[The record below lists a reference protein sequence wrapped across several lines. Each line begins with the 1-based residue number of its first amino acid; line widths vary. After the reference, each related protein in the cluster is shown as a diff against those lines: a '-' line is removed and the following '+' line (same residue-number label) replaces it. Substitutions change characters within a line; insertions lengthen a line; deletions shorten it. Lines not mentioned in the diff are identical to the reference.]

1 MINERDAVLAI
12 YEQRKDQIV
21 VTHMTPGRY
30 WAEIS
35 EDPLQDNSSPGLLD
49 IPILGGMGKAS
60 SFALGIALAR
70 KEKKVIVLDTD
81 GALLMN
87 LGTLAT
93 IAEQNPTNFIHFVF
107 QDGVYATTG
116 EQPVPGGMNI
126 DFSSV
131 ARAMG
136 YKETF
141 CFDELEVFCQDIKN
155 ILTLDGPILIT
166 LVVEHNN
173 EIPGLEV
180 LSTLSTPRA
189 INRTRDFFINN

>member
-1 MINERDAVLAI
+1 MINERDAILAI

-35 EDPLQDNSSPGLLD
+35 QETLFD

-60 SFALGIALAR
+60 SFGLGIALAR
-70 KEKKVIVLDTD
+70 EEKKIIVLDSD

-93 IAEQNPTNFIHFVF
+93 ISEQSPTNFIHFVF
-107 QDGVYATTG
+107 QDGRYITTG
-116 EQPVPGGMNI
+116 GQPVPGGMNV
-126 DFSSV
+126 DFSGV
-131 ARAMG
+131 AGAMG

-141 CFDELEVFCQDIKN
+141 HFDDLEVFRQDIKN
-155 ILTLDGPILIT
+155 ILKLDGPVFIT
-166 LVVEHNN
+166 LVVEHMN
-173 EIPGLEV
+173 EIPGLEASPMLNTQQAV
-180 LSTLSTPRA
+180 
-189 INRTRDFFINN
+189 NRTRDFFINN

>member
-1 MINERDAVLAI
+1 MINERDAVLVI

-35 EDPLQDNSSPGLLD
+35 EDSQLD

-60 SFALGIALAR
+60 SFGLGIALAR

-81 GALLMN
+81 GSLLMN

-93 IAEQNPTNFIHFVF
+93 ISEQSPTNFIHFVF

-126 DFSSV
+126 DFSS
-131 ARAMG
+131 AAKAMG

-141 CFDELEVFCQDIKN
+141 YFDDLEVFCQDIKN
-155 ILTLDGPILIT
+155 ILTLDGPILIS

-173 EIPGLEV
+173 EIPGLDV
-180 LSTLSTPRA
+180 L
-189 INRTRDFFINN
+189 

>member
-1 MINERDAVLAI
+1 MINERDAILAI
-12 YEQRKDQIV
+12 HEQRKGQIV

-35 EDPLQDNSSPGLLD
+35 QEVSFD

-60 SFALGIALAR
+60 SFGLGIALAR
-70 KEKKVIVLDTD
+70 EERKVIVLDSD

-93 IAEQNPTNFIHFVF
+93 ISEQSPTNFIHFVF
-107 QDGVYATTG
+107 QDGRYITTG
-116 EQPVPGGMNI
+116 GQPVPGGMNI
-126 DFSSV
+126 DFSGV
-131 ARAMG
+131 AGSMG

-141 CFDELEVFCQDIKN
+141 YFDDLEVFRQDINN
-155 ILTLDGPILIT
+155 ILKLDGPVFIT
-166 LVVEHNN
+166 LVVEHKN

-180 LSTLSTPRA
+180 LPNLSTQQA
-189 INRTRDFFINN
+189 INRTRHFFLQ

>member
-1 MINERDAVLAI
+1 LINERDAILAI
-12 YEQRKDQIV
+12 YEQRKDEIV

-35 EDPLQDNSSPGLLD
+35 ADSLLD

-60 SFALGIALAR
+60 SFGLGIALAR
-70 KEKKVIVLDTD
+70 EEKKVIVLDTD

-93 IAEQNPTNFIHFVF
+93 ISEQSPTNFIHFVF
-107 QDGVYATTG
+107 QDGRYVTTG
-116 EQPVPGGMNI
+116 GQPVPGGMNI
-126 DFSSV
+126 DFSGAAKS
-131 ARAMG
+131 MG

-141 CFDELEVFCQDIKN
+141 YFDDLEVFCQDIKN
-155 ILTLDGPILIT
+155 ILTLDGPVFIT

-180 LSTLSTPRA
+180 LPVLSTQQA
-189 INRTRDFFINN
+189 INRTRDLFHK